1 MKYFFYYGYNN
12 AKIEV
17 SEYFNNPDN
26 YQGPYMFVPK
36 GDEERAE
43 ILSDPFPGIEKTLFV
58 FTNSGFFHIV
68 DSIDYMYIHPKT
80 NEIYINECPPDIKI
94 E

>member
-26 YQGPYMFVPK
+26 Y
-36 GDEERAE
+36 
-43 ILSDPFPGIEKTLFV
+43 EKTLFV